1 MALSHYAPRYTVEE
15 YALWEGE
22 WELWSGAPVAMSPS
36 PGMVHQILAGRL
48 FQKMNQ
54 ALQNAGC
61 RDCRAILDVD
71 WRVDESNVF
80 RPDLLVV
87 CRHPLEAYVSR
98 TPVFVSE
105 ILSDST
111 RQRDLLYKRA
121 IYEQLQ
127 VKYYLII
134 DPAGELT
141 LLQREGERYRNHDSF
156 KLTLD
161 EECEIALDLSGLFE
175 DL

>member
-1 MALSHYAPRYTVEE
+1 MAPSHYAPRYTVEE

-48 FQKMNQ
+48 SQRMTQ
-54 ALQNAGC
+54 ALQDAGC

-71 WRVDESNVF
+71 WRVDESSVF

-87 CRHPLEAYVSR
+87 CRHPLAAYVSQ

-121 IYEQLQ
+121 IYEQLG
-127 VKYYLII
+127 VEFYLIV
-134 DPAGELT
+134 DPNGEIT
-141 LLQREGERYRNHDSF
+141 LLKLESDRYRNHDGS
-156 KLTLD
+156 KLRL
-161 EECEIALDLSGLFE
+161 EENCEIDLDLSGLFE
-175 DL
+175 AL